1 MQWNIKLHFRLPSF
15 HYSKIVKVNR
25 HWYRQMDRQAHQ
37 NEAECFHSTRLYC
50 VQNRTDG
57 IIHRQSLFCK
67 LRFTLIT
74 VQYLTPADPGAGHSV
89 TVTQPCSSSALQLGG
104 GTELVAAVS
113 ALRILTLHKH
123 CSFQSS
129 VQHSQRKL

>member
-1 MQWNIKLHFRLPSF
+1 MFSLHQTVLCAEQDRWDNPSPK
-15 HYSKIVKVNR
+15 S
-25 HWYRQMDRQAHQ
+25 
-37 NEAECFHSTRLYC
+37 
-50 VQNRTDG
+50 
-57 IIHRQSLFCK
+57 FCK

-74 VQYLTPADPGAGHSV
+74 VQYLTPGDPGAGHSV

-104 GTELVAAVS
+104 GTELMAAVS